1 MIKLGWLFIAV
12 FTFYIMLVFKAPTLS
27 TEIDKVIWIE
37 WFSEKV
43 VIFKWSYD
51 KAVTKMP
58 TKEEIEAVYSWA
70 VEKVDQVKETIDDIR
85 ETVGEVEDTY
95 DQATEFISDVWDK
108 LDQAKDTFDEVKDT
122 IDGIKNIVWTGSIET
137 GTWETSSWEIN
148 TWETSSWEL
157 N

>member
-12 FTFYIMLVFKAPTLS
+12 FTFYILLVFKAPTLS
-27 TEIDKVIWIE
+27 IEIDKLVWIE

-51 KAVTKMP
+51 KVVTKIP
-58 TKEEIEAVYSWA
+58 TKKELESVYSWA
-70 VEKVDQVKETIDDIR
+70 IEKVDQVKDKIDDIR

-95 DQATEFISDVWDK
+95 DKATEFISDAWDK
-108 LDQAKDTFDEVKDT
+108 LDQAKETFEEVKNT
-122 IDGIKNIVWTGSIET
+122 IDGIKNIVWTWAFDI
-137 GTWETSSWEIN
+137 TWETASWETN
-148 TWETSSWEL
+148 TWEL